1 MKVADGK
8 SYEAKG
14 IGQITVITKYG
25 HLVLKNVLFIPEFTT
40 NLVSLTQLMKQD
52 ISLVFKH
59 KKAHLFQNGIKI
71 ACATIKQGVL
81 KLNTKQKHPAVTNV
95 ANSGTSNETWN
106 KRFNDLNYDYLRKLK
121 LRLSDEKSFDFD
133 IKQLNKT
140 CHPCIEGK
148 TRNITF
154 AKSLSKANKPF
165 ELVHGDVCAVDTE
178 SIGGNRYFVT
188 FIDDFTSFCYCFP
201 IKRKSQV
208 PDLFND
214 FVTAV
219 QMKYGRQV
227 KMLLSD
233 RGGEYINET
242 LATFLQQKGKIHQT
256 TAPMT
261 PQQNGKSEVFN
272 RIIVDKV
279 RTMLLESGL
288 PKTLW
293 AEALMCAVY
302 TKNRSPTKANPDLKS

>member
-1 MKVADGK
+1 MRVADGK

-14 IGQITVITKYG
+14 IGQVTLKTKYG
-25 HLVLKNVLFIPEFTT
+25 QLVLKNVLFIPEFTT
-40 NLVSLTQLMKQD
+40 NLISLTQLMKQD
-52 ISLVFKH
+52 ISHVFKN

-71 ACATIKQGVL
+71 AIANVKQGVL
-81 KLNTKQKHPAVTNV
+81 KLNANQKHPAVTNV
-95 ANSGTSNETWN
+95 ANSVTRNEKWH
-106 KRFNDLNYDYLRKLK
+106 KRFNHLNYDYLRKLK
-121 LRLSDEKSFDFD
+121 QRLFDEKSFDFD
-133 IKQLNKT
+133 INQLNKT
-140 CHPCIEGK
+140 CHPCFEGK
-148 TRNITF
+148 MSNVTF

-165 ELVHGDVCAVDTE
+165 ELVHSDVCAMDTE

-208 PDLFND
+208 PDLFID

-219 QMKYGRQV
+219 QTQYDRQV
-227 KMLLSD
+227 KILRSD
-233 RGGEYINET
+233 RGGEYVNET
-242 LATFLQQKGKIHQT
+242 LATFLQQKGIIHQT

-288 PKTLW
+288 YQKH
-293 AEALMCAVY
+293 Y
-302 TKNRSPTKANPDLKS
+302 GLKH

>member
-81 KLNTKQKHPAVTNV
+81 KLNTKQKHSAVTNV
-95 ANSGTSNETWN
+95 ANSGTSNETWH
-106 KRFNDLNYDYLRKLK
+106 KKFNDLNYDYLRKLK

-133 IKQLNKT
+133 INQLNKT

-148 TRNITF
+148 MRNI
-154 AKSLSKANKPF
+154 L
-165 ELVHGDVCAVDTE
+165 
-178 SIGGNRYFVT
+178 R
-188 FIDDFTSFCYCFP
+188 
-201 IKRKSQV
+201 
-208 PDLFND
+208 
-214 FVTAV
+214 
-219 QMKYGRQV
+219 
-227 KMLLSD
+227 SD

-242 LATFLQQKGKIHQT
+242 LATFLQQKGKIHQ
-256 TAPMT
+256 
-261 PQQNGKSEVFN
+261 
-272 RIIVDKV
+272 I
-279 RTMLLESGL
+279 LLL
-288 PKTLW
+288 NKMARARFLI
-293 AEALMCAVY
+293 ALSLI
-302 TKNRSPTKANPDLKS
+302 K